1 MRMLHEFNS
10 YSTLDVC
17 VLKIYVH
24 SRCVCTVDVCT
35 LDVCVSRANPAHTCQ
50 ILGNVGV
57 RCVCYTNTTHV
68 LL

>member
-1 MRMLHEFNS
+1 MLHEFNS

-35 LDVCVSRANPAHTCQ
+35 LDVCVSRANTAR
-50 ILGNVGV
+50 V
-57 RCVCYTNTTHV
+57 RYLVM
-68 LL
+68 